1 MIIFTGHI
9 DTLFH
14 VDQTDITS
22 LPEVTSVLRQA
33 HLDAA
38 LHVVG
43 SACQNRAA
51 SLPNLICSA
60 LFQLCV
66 SCAWFLTVQSYFFD

>member
-1 MIIFTGHI
+1 MIILTGHI

-14 VDQTDITS
+14 VEQTDITP
-22 LPEVTSVLRQA
+22 LLEVTSVLRQA

-43 SACQNRAA
+43 STCENRAA
-51 SLPNLICSA
+51 SLPDLICSA
-60 LFQLCV
+60 LFQCV
-66 SCAWFLTVQSYFFD
+66 SCAWFVAVQSYFCG